1 MHRLGKPTPIRQQ
14 VRLIAFQRTP
24 GSNNP
29 RRAYLGP
36 GGTHFAPPEQLRPIH
51 PVTLQQLNV
60 GSSVFG
66 MLRIQHRC
74 GKWGVTVGLPA
85 LPQQSAHRKIPTKN
99 VHPSLAHI
107 KSLSKLLDRPAPRS
121 HCGKETQLR
130 RGDNH
135 TRQSAGSQEA
145 MKGFNTGDGRAHHEV
160 TRLNYLVLWLNLE

>member
-1 MHRLGKPTPIRQQ
+1 MHRSGKPTPIRQQ

-29 RRAYLGP
+29 REP
-36 GGTHFAPPEQLRPIH
+36 QPIR

-121 HCGKETQLR
+121 HCGKETQLQ
-130 RGDNH
+130 RGDYH

-145 MKGFNTGDGRAHHEV
+145 MKGFNTGDGRAYHEV